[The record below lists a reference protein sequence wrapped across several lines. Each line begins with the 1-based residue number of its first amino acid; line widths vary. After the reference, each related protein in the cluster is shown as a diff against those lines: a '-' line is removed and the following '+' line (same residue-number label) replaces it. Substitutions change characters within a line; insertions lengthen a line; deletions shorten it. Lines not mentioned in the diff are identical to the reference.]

1 MSREELIAY
10 LELKAH
16 AFEGHPFHSDMSEAL
31 RQAANL
37 IRRVEVWTRWPG
49 VEMIK
54 LLPIDAETADSRR
67 PDPHPQ
73 STGFCQYE
81 D

>member
-1 MSREELIAY
+1 MTRDELIAY

-31 RQAANL
+31 RGARWDV
-37 IRRVEVWTRWPG
+37 IRLRQILKDEGIEDIPHPG
-49 VEMIK
+49 
-54 LLPIDAETADSRR
+54 
-67 PDPHPQ
+67 PHPQ